1 MSYFD
6 VIWGSGK
13 MFDRKKVRTSK
24 KSNSNFLPH
33 PNLSFPIQA
42 SLLFLASHCSIIC
55 KYHPPDQQSLSN
67 DPVQCPIK
75 SVSWS
80 GHSFVGLTE
89 TDQLVTYVHES
100 KNLKLKVADMEIWKN
115 NKLDMFIYLTEYFS
129 MPNSCIFLKV
139 YQKGYLINVL
149 PSSVPAPY
157 LLD

>member
-1 MSYFD
+1 
-6 VIWGSGK
+6 
-13 MFDRKKVRTSK
+13 
-24 KSNSNFLPH
+24 
-33 PNLSFPIQA
+33 
-42 SLLFLASHCSIIC
+42 
-55 KYHPPDQQSLSN
+55 
-67 DPVQCPIK
+67 
-75 SVSWS
+75 
-80 GHSFVGLTE
+80 VGLTE

-139 YQKGYLINVL
+139 SPMYIQGAKSYLINKL